1 MDVIRTGG
9 FAFAQPDRL
18 QPFRHSRTSRVNR
31 QRERVNTGQRGA
43 KAKSL
48 AEVLAQGKNH
58 PGIYCEYTIEPDDGN
73 TLTGKLWIAGS
84 NLRSE
89 TDDEHSSTTAIFIRN
104 SKGYSYMFTSGDKQA
119 IKVTDEQPAED
130 INPVEILNTID
141 EKLTPLGKE
150 VRDGKDCVVIQY
162 KEDEV
167 DTRVWL
173 WEEHGLPVRIET
185 TYDNSTTV
193 MQYSNYKFEA
203 LPESLFELP
212 QGMEVIELP
221 DIGSGSP

>member
-58 PGIYCEYTIEPDDGN
+58 PGIYYEYTIEPDDGN

-119 IKVTDEQPAED
+119 IK
-130 INPVEILNTID
+130 
-141 EKLTPLGKE
+141 GH
-150 VRDGKDCVVIQY
+150 R
-162 KEDEV
+162 
-167 DTRVWL
+167 
-173 WEEHGLPVRIET
+173 
-185 TYDNSTTV
+185 
-193 MQYSNYKFEA
+193 
-203 LPESLFELP
+203 
-212 QGMEVIELP
+212 
-221 DIGSGSP
+221 